1 MPLFTELVLRVN
13 YHECD
18 VNQMAR
24 DACYLRYMQ
33 EAAFEASAAAGYWE
47 DRYQVMRRIWLI
59 RESAVDFVAPLRYGD
74 SVRVRTWVTDFRR
87 VRSRRAYELWA
98 IPTVGPMGHVQA
110 AQGDERLIARAYTD
124 WVFLDLDTGRPA
136 VIPDEVIAAFF
147 PDDPPGE
154 AQSRERFPIAPPP
167 PPGVFTL
174 RRPVQWRDLDSVGHV
189 NNAAYGDYV
198 EDAAR
203 QAVRSAGWPAS
214 RMAEAG
220 FDLATRQLRI
230 EYRQQARP
238 GDELVISTWL
248 SDLTEQGGSRH
259 TTVARAGDGE
269 LLAQAYAT
277 WGCVDVRTRERMT
290 MPQGFA
296 SDLNP
301 HVAVVPNSTESRA

>member
-1 MPLFTELVLRVN
+1 MPLITELIRRVN

-18 VNQMAR
+18 VNQMVR

-47 DRYQVMRRIWLI
+47 DRYQAMRRIWLI
-59 RESAVDFVAPLRYGD
+59 RESAVEFIEPLRYGD
-74 SVRVRTWVTDFRR
+74 SVRVRTWVADFRR

-98 IPTVGPMGHVQA
+98 MRTDGPMSYVQ
-110 AQGDERLIARAYTD
+110 GERDTDRLVARAYTD

-136 VIPDEVIAAFF
+136 VIPDEVVVAFF
-147 PDDPPGE
+147 PDDSPGE

-167 PPGVFTL
+167 PPGVFTQH
-174 RRPVQWRDLDSVGHV
+174 RQVEWRDLDSVGHV

-203 QAVRSAGWPAS
+203 QAVSACGWPAS

-238 GDELVISTWL
+238 GDELVVSTWL
-248 SDLTEQGGSRH
+248 SELTDQGGHRH

-269 LLAQAYAT
+269 MLAQAWAR
-277 WGCVDVRTRERMT
+277 WGCVDQKTRSPIPVPETLVVALHR
-290 MPQGFA
+290 
-296 SDLNP
+296 DLTP
-301 HVAVVPNSTESRA
+301 ALTENAAR